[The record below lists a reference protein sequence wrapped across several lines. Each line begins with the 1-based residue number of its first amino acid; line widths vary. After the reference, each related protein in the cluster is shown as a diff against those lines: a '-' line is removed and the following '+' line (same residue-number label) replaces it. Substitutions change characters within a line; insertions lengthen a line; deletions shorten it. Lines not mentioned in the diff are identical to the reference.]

1 MGISGFFATIIGYPM
16 QWIYS
21 LVQNYGISII
31 ILTVIVRLCLL
42 PLYAKQIKT
51 SAKMAG
57 LQAKQKEIQSKYA
70 NNRQKMNEELQ
81 ALYQKEGVSTM
92 SGCLP
97 LIIQL
102 PIIYGLFA
110 LLRNP
115 LTYMKAGSM
124 IAAVHESFLWI
135 PDLSQPDAWLLPI
148 IAAITTY
155 FSALTAYGV
164 HVYNFRAKNLVF
176 TFIMAVMMIPAQ
188 VSALGFVQM
197 MNKIHL
203 TNSFIPLI
211 LPAVAAPVVFFYM
224 KQYMESVLP
233 LEIVEAAR
241 VDGSNEF
248 RTFNTII
255 LPIMK
260 PALAV
265 QAIFSFVSSWNN
277 YFIPALLLDK
287 AEMKTVP
294 IMIAQLRSADYS
306 KFDMGKVYMF
316 ILLAILPV
324 MLVYIILSK
333 SIIKGVTSGSVKG

>member
-1 MGISGFFATIIGYPM
+1 MTTNHSRMDDNTKGRVQLIALRVLVYAILIFLTI
-16 QWIYS
+16 
-21 LVQNYGISII
+21 
-31 ILTVIVRLCLL
+31 LCLFFFYLMIINATRSNAQLATGFTLL
-42 PLYAKQIKT
+42 PKGNFFVNLKNAWNDASINIPRGMLN
-51 SAKMAG
+51 S
-57 LQAKQKEIQSKYA
+57 
-70 NNRQKMNEELQ
+70 
-81 ALYQKEGVSTM
+81 
-92 SGCLP
+92 
-97 LIIQL
+97 LII
-102 PIIYGLFA
+102 A
-110 LLRNP
+110 L
-115 LTYMKAGSM
+115 S
-124 IAAVHESFLWI
+124 S
-135 PDLSQPDAWLLPI
+135 
-148 IAAITTY
+148 AAITTY

-164 HVYNFRAKNLVF
+164 HVYSFRAKNFVF
-176 TFIMAVMMIPAQ
+176 TFIMAVMMIPSQ
-188 VSALGFVQM
+188 VSALGFLQL
-197 MNKIHL
+197 MNKWNL
-203 TNSFIPLI
+203 TNNYIPLI
-211 LPAVAAPVVFFYM
+211 VPSIAAPVVFFYM

-277 YFIPALLLDK
+277 YFIPALLIDK

-316 ILLAILPV
+316 ILLSILPV
-324 MLVYIILSK
+324 MLVYVILSK

>member
-1 MGISGFFATIIGYPM
+1 MNENTKSRLMMTLLRVVVYAILIF
-16 QWIYS
+16 
-21 LVQNYGISII
+21 
-31 ILTVIVRLCLL
+31 LTVLCLFSFYL
-42 PLYAKQIKT
+42 MIVNATRSNAQ
-51 SAKMAG
+51 
-57 LQAKQKEIQSKYA
+57 LQAGF
-70 NNRQKMNEELQ
+70 RL
-81 ALYQKEGVSTM
+81 
-92 SGCLP
+92 LP
-97 LIIQL
+97 QEHFWDNLKNAWTDASINIPRGML
-102 PIIYGLFA
+102 NSLF
-110 LLRNP
+110 
-115 LTYMKAGSM
+115 
-124 IAAVHESFLWI
+124 IAAVS
-135 PDLSQPDAWLLPI
+135 
-148 IAAITTY
+148 AALTTY

-164 HVYNFRAKNLVF
+164 HVYNFKGKNLVF
-176 TFIMAVMMIPAQ
+176 TFIMAIMMIPAQ
-188 VSALGFVQM
+188 VSAVGFVQM
-197 MNKIHL
+197 INKLHL
-203 TNSFIPLI
+203 TNNYIPLI
-211 LPAVAAPVVFFYM
+211 VPSIAAPVVFFYM

-241 VDGSNEF
+241 CDGSNEF

-260 PALAV
+260 PAIAV

-324 MLVYIILSK
+324 MIVYIILSK

>member
-1 MGISGFFATIIGYPM
+1 MNENAKSRLMLILLRV
-16 QWIYS
+16 
-21 LVQNYGISII
+21 LVYAILIF
-31 ILTVIVRLCLL
+31 LTVLCLFSFYL
-42 PLYAKQIKT
+42 MIVNATRSNAQ
-51 SAKMAG
+51 
-57 LQAKQKEIQSKYA
+57 LQAGF
-70 NNRQKMNEELQ
+70 RF
-81 ALYQKEGVSTM
+81 
-92 SGCLP
+92 LP
-97 LIIQL
+97 QEHFWDNLKNAWTDASINIPRGML
-102 PIIYGLFA
+102 NSLF
-110 LLRNP
+110 
-115 LTYMKAGSM
+115 
-124 IAAVHESFLWI
+124 IAAVS
-135 PDLSQPDAWLLPI
+135 
-148 IAAITTY
+148 AALTTY

-164 HVYNFRAKNLVF
+164 HVYNFKGKNLVF
-176 TFIMAVMMIPAQ
+176 TFIMAIMMIPAQ
-188 VSALGFVQM
+188 VSAVGFVQM
-197 MNKIHL
+197 INKFHL
-203 TNSFIPLI
+203 TNNYIPLI
-211 LPAVAAPVVFFYM
+211 VPSIAAPVVFFYM

-241 VDGSNEF
+241 CDGSNEF

-260 PALAV
+260 PAIAV

>member
-1 MGISGFFATIIGYPM
+1 MSRMDDNAKGRAKLLILRILAYAVLIFLTI
-16 QWIYS
+16 
-21 LVQNYGISII
+21 
-31 ILTVIVRLCLL
+31 LCLFFFYL
-42 PLYAKQIKT
+42 MVINAT
-51 SAKMAG
+51 RSNA
-57 LQAKQKEIQSKYA
+57 
-70 NNRQKMNEELQ
+70 
-81 ALYQKEGVSTM
+81 
-92 SGCLP
+92 
-97 LIIQL
+97 QL
-102 PIIYGLFA
+102 ATGF
-110 LLRNP
+110 
-115 LTYMKAGSM
+115 T
-124 IAAVHESFLWI
+124 
-135 PDLSQPDAWLLPI
+135 LLPKGNFFVNLKNAWTDSSI
-148 IAAITTY
+148 NIPRGMLNSLFVALGSAAITTY

-197 MNKIHL
+197 MNKIRL

-277 YFIPALLLDK
+277 YFIPALLIDK

-316 ILLAILPV
+316 ILLSILPV
-324 MLVYIILSK
+324 MLVYVILSK